1 MKSYFAVT
9 GGQRADISMLKYAH
23 YMHSTKSL
31 KSNLLICFFIPMPF
45 HHSFHHCTKEPA
57 VANGFVLRTAGYRVG
72 DILKY
77 LFGYD
82 MMKKKRERKKKIE
95 MEDKEN

>member
-1 MKSYFAVT
+1 
-9 GGQRADISMLKYAH
+9 
-23 YMHSTKSL
+23 
-31 KSNLLICFFIPMPF
+31 MPF

-82 MMKKKRERKKKIE
+82 MMKKKRERKKKKIE
-95 MEDKEN
+95 TEDKENWWKEVSKEGEKKEKINEKIKGNPKFFNDETTLTESSNKIN